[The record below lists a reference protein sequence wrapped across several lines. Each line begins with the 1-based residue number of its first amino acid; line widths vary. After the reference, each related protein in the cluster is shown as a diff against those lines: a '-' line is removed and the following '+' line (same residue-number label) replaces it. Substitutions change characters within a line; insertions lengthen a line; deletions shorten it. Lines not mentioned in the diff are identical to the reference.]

1 MTTLWTTCKNLR
13 WFSNS
18 HFSEAFLLHW
28 FLYINNWIHWM
39 PSASQWQRNT
49 TFHCSP
55 LLRFIA
61 WLEFWPWKPW
71 QRVDNIVKG
80 NPGLKSQPCDQ
91 SSEAGCLVSCY
102 LPDLITITQPCNP
115 MPLVCSQKH
124 TQPSGNLGESSSTG
138 KEVGKSLPG
147 SDHLREET
155 MHIPT
160 SVEKLEDKHSKYEV
174 DFSFPMLIF
183 RF

>member
-1 MTTLWTTCKNLR
+1 MPQNFKKNVNNSWCRFMTTLCKNLR
-13 WFSNS
+13 WFPNS
-18 HFSEAFLLHW
+18 HLSEAFLLHW

-39 PSASQWQRNT
+39 PSARQWQRNT

-80 NPGLKSQPCDQ
+80 NPGLNSQPCDQ

-102 LPDLITITQPCNP
+102 LPDLITITLRILLLHSALQSDAISLQPEA
-115 MPLVCSQKH
+115 H
-124 TQPSGNLGESSSTG
+124 TALR
-138 KEVGKSLPG
+138 KPG
-147 SDHLREET
+147 R
-155 MHIPT
+155 I
-160 SVEKLEDKHSKYEV
+160 
-174 DFSFPMLIF
+174 
-183 RF
+183 